1 MEKNKKHRKESEAAK
16 DQAISVSVYFIRLL
30 FAVYFIV
37 LTAER
42 IQSIVRSVQ
51 DPTVFLFGDG
61 FNRYTYLITFLSLAV
76 SLIYLIVSN
85 GNFFAGIFTRSAQVH
100 GRVRIGRLCAA
111 AGLILVSGM
120 VHTEYTVA
128 PIQFGA
134 YGALIVA
141 IIIQTVLTQ
150 QQSDKR
156 ALRWLSVA
164 FLTAFSMAIPVMYRS
179 DIANAGL
186 FHVLEA
192 ITALVLVAMFGG
204 MLYKVFCGDATDLFY
219 VTPML
224 TALVLDTVLIV
235 MRSREE
241 INWFVL
247 ISLVATCV
255 LFCIGR
261 LCRRSLLT
269 DTTVHKP

>member
-1 MEKNKKHRKESEAAK
+1 MKESKAME
-16 DQAISVSVYFIRLL
+16 DQKISMSVYFIHLL

-42 IQSIVRSVQ
+42 IQSIVRSVR
-51 DPTVFLFGDG
+51 DPSVLLFGDG
-61 FNRYTYLITFLSLAV
+61 FNCYTYLITFVSLAV

-85 GNFFAGIFTRSAQVH
+85 GNLFVGVFTRSARVH
-100 GRVRIGRLCAA
+100 GSIQMGRLCIAT
-111 AGLILVSGM
+111 GLILVSGM

-141 IIIQTVLTQ
+141 MIIQTAQKHRQSGKPVL
-150 QQSDKR
+150 
-156 ALRWLSVA
+156 LWLSVA

-179 DIANAGL
+179 NIAYAGL

-192 ITALVLVAMFGG
+192 ITALVLVAMFTG
-204 MLYKVFCGDATDLFY
+204 MLYKVFCKDATNLFY
-219 VTPML
+219 FVPML
-224 TALVLDTVLIV
+224 TVLVLDTVLIV

-247 ISLVATCV
+247 VSLIATCV
-255 LFCIGR
+255 MFLIGR
-261 LCRRSLLT
+261 LWDRASSR
-269 DTTVHKP
+269 KR

>member
-1 MEKNKKHRKESEAAK
+1 MKESKAME
-16 DQAISVSVYFIRLL
+16 DQKISMSVYFIHLL

-42 IQSIVRSVQ
+42 IQSIVRSVR
-51 DPTVFLFGDG
+51 DPDVLLLGDG
-61 FNRYTYLITFLSLAV
+61 FNCYTYLITFASLAV
-76 SLIYLIVSN
+76 SLIYLIVTS
-85 GNFFAGIFTRSAQVH
+85 GNLFTGIFTRSARVH
-100 GRVRIGRLCAA
+100 GSIQMGRLCIAT
-111 AGLILVSGM
+111 GLILVSGM

-141 IIIQTVLTQ
+141 MIIQTAQKHRQSGKPVL
-150 QQSDKR
+150 
-156 ALRWLSVA
+156 LWLSLA

-179 DIANAGL
+179 NIAYAGL

-192 ITALVLVAMFGG
+192 ITALVLVAMFTG
-204 MLYKVFCGDATDLFY
+204 MLYKVFCKDATNLFY
-219 VTPML
+219 FVPML

-247 ISLVATCV
+247 VSLIATCV
-255 LFCIGR
+255 MFLIGR
-261 LCRRSLLT
+261 LWDRASSRNR
-269 DTTVHKP
+269 

>member
-1 MEKNKKHRKESEAAK
+1 MGEVNVMEKNKKHRKESEAAE

-42 IQSIVRSVQ
+42 VQSIVRSVQ

-76 SLIYLIVSN
+76 SLIYLIISN

-100 GRVRIGRLCAA
+100 GRVRMGRLCAA

-150 QQSDKR
+150 QRSDKR

-247 ISLVATCV
+247 VSLVATCV

-261 LCRRSLLT
+261 LWKRSF
-269 DTTVHKP
+269 

>member
-1 MEKNKKHRKESEAAK
+1 MKESQAMEA
-16 DQAISVSVYFIRLL
+16 QMISMSVYFIRLL
-30 FAVYFIV
+30 FAIYFIV
-37 LTAER
+37 LAAER
-42 IQSIVRSVQ
+42 IQSIVRSVR
-51 DPTVFLFGDG
+51 DPAVLLLGDG
-61 FNRYTYLITFLSLAV
+61 FNRYTYLVTFISLAV
-76 SLIYLIVSN
+76 SLIYLVVSN
-85 GNFFAGIFTRSAQVH
+85 GSLFVGIFTRSASVH
-100 GRVRIGRLCAA
+100 ESVRIGQLCIA

-141 IIIQTVLTQ
+141 IIIQTALKQ
-150 QQSDKR
+150 GQSDKP
-156 ALRWLSVA
+156 ALLWLSVA

-192 ITALVLVAMFGG
+192 ITALVLVVMFTG
-204 MLYKVFCGDATDLFY
+204 MLYKVFAADATNLFY
-219 VTPML
+219 FVPML

-247 ISLVATCV
+247 VSLIATAV
-255 LFCIGR
+255 LFLVGR
-261 LCRRSLLT
+261 LIAAAR
-269 DTTVHKP
+269 

>member
-1 MEKNKKHRKESEAAK
+1 MKESKAME
-16 DQAISVSVYFIRLL
+16 DQKISMSFYFTHLL

-37 LTAER
+37 LSAER
-42 IQSIVRSVQ
+42 IQSIVRSVR
-51 DPTVFLFGDG
+51 DPSVLLFGDG
-61 FNRYTYLITFLSLAV
+61 FNCYTYLITFVSLAV

-85 GNFFAGIFTRSAQVH
+85 GNLFVGVFTRSARVH
-100 GRVRIGRLCAA
+100 GSIQMGRLCIAT
-111 AGLILVSGM
+111 GLILVSGM

-141 IIIQTVLTQ
+141 MIIQTAQKHRQSGKPVL
-150 QQSDKR
+150 
-156 ALRWLSVA
+156 LWLSVA

-179 DIANAGL
+179 NIAYAGL

-192 ITALVLVAMFGG
+192 ITALVLVAMFTG
-204 MLYKVFCGDATDLFY
+204 MLYKVFCKDATNLFY
-219 VTPML
+219 FLPML
-224 TALVLDTVLIV
+224 TVLVLDSVLIV

-247 ISLVATCV
+247 VSLIATCV
-255 LFCIGR
+255 LFLIGR
-261 LCRRSLLT
+261 LWDRASSRNR
-269 DTTVHKP
+269 

>member
-1 MEKNKKHRKESEAAK
+1 MKESKAME
-16 DQAISVSVYFIRLL
+16 DQKISMSVYFIHLL

-42 IQSIVRSVQ
+42 IQSIVRSVR
-51 DPTVFLFGDG
+51 DPDVLLLGDG
-61 FNRYTYLITFLSLAV
+61 FNCYTYLITFVSLAV

-85 GNFFAGIFTRSAQVH
+85 GNVFVGIFTRSARVH
-100 GRVRIGRLCAA
+100 GSIQMGRLCIA

-128 PIQFGA
+128 SIQFGA

-141 IIIQTVLTQ
+141 MIMQTARKHR
-150 QQSDKR
+150 QSGKQI
-156 ALRWLSVA
+156 LLWLSVA

-179 DIANAGL
+179 NIAHAGL

-192 ITALVLVAMFGG
+192 ITALVLVAMFTG
-204 MLYKVFCGDATDLFY
+204 MLYKVFCKDATNLFY
-219 VTPML
+219 IVPML
-224 TALVLDTVLIV
+224 TAVALDTVLIV

-247 ISLVATCV
+247 VSLIATCV
-255 LFCIGR
+255 LFLIGR
-261 LCRRSLLT
+261 LWDRASSRNR
-269 DTTVHKP
+269 

>member
-1 MEKNKKHRKESEAAK
+1 MKENKAVKNQVIPA
-16 DQAISVSVYFIRLL
+16 SVYFIHLL

-42 IQSIVRSVQ
+42 VQSIVRSVR
-51 DPTVFLFGDG
+51 DPAVLLFGDG
-61 FNRYTYLITFLSLAV
+61 FNGYVYLITFLSLAV
-76 SLIYLIVSN
+76 SLVYLMVTS
-85 GNFFAGIFTRSAQVH
+85 GNLFVGIFTRSARVH
-100 GRVRIGRLCAA
+100 GSIPMERLCIA

-141 IIIQTVLTQ
+141 MILQTARAQ
-150 QQSDKR
+150 GRSDKPI
-156 ALRWLSVA
+156 LLWLSVA

-179 DIANAGL
+179 NIAHAGL

-192 ITALVLVAMFGG
+192 ITALVLVAMFTG
-204 MLYKVFCGDATDLFY
+204 MLYKVFCKDATNLFHI
-219 VTPML
+219 VPIL
-224 TALVLDTVLIV
+224 TATALDTVLIV

-247 ISLVATCV
+247 VSLIATCV
-255 LFCIGR
+255 LFLIGR
-261 LCRRSLLT
+261 LWDRASSRNR
-269 DTTVHKP
+269 